1 MAKATRILIAAP
13 GRLVH
18 QEDGQPWPAKGLDDP
33 NTLYTRR
40 RLRDGDLIEATSKAP
55 AKTATATAEEAK

>member
-40 RLRDGDLIEATSKAP
+40 RLRDGDLIEAKAADKTT
-55 AKTATATAEEAK
+55 AKATNIEMEK